1 MDDFEYRPDP
11 SIDPLVLV
19 DRVSLALHH
28 HISPAESDDE
38 GGDPPALSDGR
49 WFAAGSIGRRR
60 YRSNRPARGRRAE

>member
-49 WFAAGSIGRRR
+49 
-60 YRSNRPARGRRAE
+60 